1 MFARRVVMALKP
13 SAVEEFTQKFEDQ
26 VLPLLRKQEGFQD
39 ELVCISSDG
48 TKAFGLSLW
57 DQKANAEAYVRNTYP
72 EVEKILSDVIEGAPR
87 IYTYTVANSTFH
99 KIAASASA

>member
-1 MFARRVVMALKP
+1 MFARNVCVHLKP
-13 SAVEEFTQKFEDQ
+13 AMLNDYNKTFAND